1 MIEFKNVNKIFKQ
14 GRHSVHALKDISFSI
29 QAGDVFGVIGYSGAG
44 KSTLVR
50 LINQL
55 EQQTS
60 GDVYVDG
67 HHLNTY
73 APAQLRAVKKDIG
86 MIFQQFN
93 LLDSKTVFKNV
104 AMPLILRKVPMN
116 EIKSR
121 VEEMLH
127 FVGLS
132 GKANN
137 FPNELSGGQKQRVA
151 IARALVTRPKILLC
165 DEATSAL
172 DPATTDSILQLL
184 KKTNE
189 TLGVTIIVITHEM
202 SVIQS
207 ICNRVA
213 IMENGVVIELDT
225 VKQVFSHPKTTTAQ
239 RFVSTV
245 INTSPSQQVM
255 DNLQI
260 DERHQ
265 IYRLFIE
272 STQITQ
278 TLINDLIQKT
288 AVNVNIVHATM
299 ADIQEETVGYLW
311 LLIKGEAAQQQQV
324 TYYFEHHQIQYEK
337 GVPTC

>member
-1 MIEFKNVNKIFKQ
+1 MIEFKNVNKIFKK
-14 GRHSVHALKDISFSI
+14 GGHSVHALKNISFSI

-104 AMPLILRKVPMN
+104 AMPLILRKVPTD

-189 TLGVTIIVITHEM
+189 TFGVTIIVITHEM

-225 VKQVFSHPKTTTAQ
+225 VKQVFSHPKTATAQ

-245 INTSPSQQVM
+245 INTSPSQKVM

-260 DERHQ
+260 DEQHQ
-265 IYRLFIE
+265 LYRLFIE
-272 STQITQ
+272 STQMTQ
-278 TLINDLIQKT
+278 ALINDLIQKAT
-288 AVNVNIVHATM
+288 VNVNIVHATM

-311 LLIKGEAAQQQQV
+311 LLIKGDTAQQQQV
-324 TYYFEHHQIQYEK
+324 TSYFEHHQIQYEK